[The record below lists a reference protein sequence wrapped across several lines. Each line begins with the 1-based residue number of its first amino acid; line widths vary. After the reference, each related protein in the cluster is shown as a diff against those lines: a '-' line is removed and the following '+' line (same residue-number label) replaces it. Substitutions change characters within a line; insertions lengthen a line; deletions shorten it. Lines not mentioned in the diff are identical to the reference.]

1 MTAEPDPVHRPRRRL
16 PRVPPFCPVPLRPTH
31 NAFSPRL
38 QAHFLG
44 YLAETGSVA
53 QACARV
59 GMSRQ
64 SAYRLR
70 TKPGAE
76 SFVAAWEVALGRPK
90 PRVTSPDLEYL
101 AYHGY
106 IRLRFRAGKYLGA
119 WQKPDA
125 AAHLKLL
132 RRYDRVFGRIDR
144 LG

>member
-1 MTAEPDPVHRPRRRL
+1 MNPQTEPIVRPRRRL
-16 PRVPPFCPVPLRPTH
+16 PCVPPFCPVPLRQVPG
-31 NAFSPRL
+31 AFSPQL

-44 YLAETGSVA
+44 YLAQTGSVS

-59 GMSRQ
+59 GMSRN

-70 TKPGAE
+70 KKPGAE
-76 SFVAAWEVALGRPK
+76 SFCAAWDAALGKPK
-90 PRVTSPDLEYL
+90 PRVTPPDLEYL

-106 IRLRFRAGKYLGA
+106 IRLRFRAGRYLGA

-125 AAHLKLL
+125 SALLTLLK
-132 RRYDRVFGRIDR
+132 RYDRVLGRIDR